1 MPESVWF
8 SGLPAPARMLD
19 CGNNNLQGSP
29 LERSKAPIVPYPVP
43 HPRPS
48 RRRALRLAQTGI
60 AAFALLPLA
69 AGAVGF
75 GKARVLSRVG
85 QPLKVDVPLLGQLAG
100 DQGDAACF
108 RVAVPP
114 HAGGDDLP
122 WLPRARVEILGDA
135 APYLRITTTQAIPHP
150 ILMLGVRA
158 GCGMEVGREFTL
170 LLEAPPDHAAV
181 AAPEDSTAPATVAV
195 RRRPVEAQ
203 PPAAEGADTPR
214 QDATLDAA
222 PVKAAPS
229 APPARPRA
237 AAVPR
242 KSKRAKPHA
251 PAAPAAEAPAAV
263 PAPAAGDHLSV
274 SGGSGYADGGD
285 SGLRMATALDSLTG
299 GAAISERE
307 RVLLR
312 QEQRLLAALDEQT
325 STQMMIEDKI
335 RVLEAT
341 LAELRR
347 EAQPF
352 EPAPTPAAPLTVPAA
367 APAPTPVARAET
379 GWGEW
384 LAGALAGLLV
394 VGLVGMRRR
403 RPATPAVPEG
413 VIPPA
418 QDAAPAPVE
427 EAAPADAA
435 LDLDLTQPVPTDNVT
450 PLLERTIVL
459 PKPPLGEPPVAA
471 NDGASNEAEQDSVVE
486 LADIMLSFGRSLG
499 AAQALSDFIA
509 AHPKQGVKPWIK
521 LLEVYRH
528 AGMRTEFEE
537 LAPRLNRSF
546 NVRVPAW
553 EAFDDADGGD
563 TLENYPHI
571 MTRLN
576 VGWDDPDA
584 LDYLQSLLRD
594 NRNGQRLGFPLPV
607 IGEILLLIAIQRQ
620 RQSAT
625 ADTGTGDDDNTEG
638 GLRLVVN

>member
-1 MPESVWF
+1 MPESVQF
-8 SGLPAPARMLD
+8 SGLPAPNPMLD
-19 CGNNNLQGSP
+19 CGNNNLQGSQ
-29 LERSKAPIVPYPVP
+29 LERSKARIVPHPVPYP
-43 HPRPS
+43 RPA

-85 QPLKVDVPLLGQLAG
+85 QPLNVDIPLLGQLTG

-122 WLPRARVEILGDA
+122 WLSRARVEILGDV

-158 GCGMEVGREFTL
+158 GCGMELGREFTL
-170 LLEAPPDHAAV
+170 LLEAPPD
-181 AAPEDSTAPATVAV
+181 DTA
-195 RRRPVEAQ
+195 
-203 PPAAEGADTPR
+203 
-214 QDATLDAA
+214 
-222 PVKAAPS
+222 
-229 APPARPRA
+229 
-237 AAVPR
+237 
-242 KSKRAKPHA
+242 A
-251 PAAPAAEAPAAV
+251 PAAPANPALTGADERPLAGPAPRAQGSATPPPAAPVDAALAKLAPAAPTARPQTTATARKPKRAKT
-263 PAPAAGDHLSV
+263 PAPTAPAAEPPAAAPRAGDHLSV

-285 SGLRMATALDSLTG
+285 GGLRMATTLDSLAG
-299 GAAISERE
+299 GPTISERE
-307 RVLLR
+307 RALLR

-325 STQMMIEDKI
+325 STQMLIEDKI
-335 RVLEAT
+335 RALEAT
-341 LAELRR
+341 LADLHR
-347 EAQPF
+347 EAQP
-352 EPAPTPAAPLTVPAA
+352 PRPAAPLVVPAA
-367 APAPTPVARAET
+367 APAPAPVARTEA
-379 GWGEW
+379 GWGTW
-384 LAGALAGLLV
+384 LAAALAGLVV
-394 VGLVGMRRR
+394 VGLAGMRRR
-403 RPATPAVPEG
+403 HR
-413 VIPPA
+413 
-418 QDAAPAPVE
+418 AAPALPEVAAHPAQE
-427 EAAPADAA
+427 EAPAPAEEEPPADPAQ
-435 LDLDLTQPVPTDNVT
+435 DLDLTQLLPTDKVT

-459 PKPPLGEPPVAA
+459 SKPPLGEPPVAA
-471 NDGASNEAEQDSVVE
+471 NDGASSEVEQDSVVE

-528 AGMRTEFEE
+528 AGMRAEFEE
-537 LAPRLNRSF
+537 LAPRLNRTF

-553 EAFDDADGGD
+553 DAFDAAHGTD

-594 NRNGQRLGFPLPV
+594 NRDGQRLGFPLPV
-607 IGEILLLIAIQRQ
+607 IGEILLLIAIQRE
-620 RQSAT
+620 RQSTT
-625 ADTGTGDDDNTEG
+625 ADASASDEDNEG